1 MEDEE
6 SLFASLIGRVRAGDE
21 AAAAELVRRF
31 EPEIRL
37 EIRLQ
42 LRMRDARLRRVFD
55 SVDIVQSV
63 LGSFFVRAALGQY
76 DLDDPARVRGLLVG
90 MAHNKLAEAVRR
102 QQRDRR
108 DVRRVQSELPE
119 DAPVADA
126 ADDPGRIVASR
137 ELLHEVRGRL
147 SEEERSLAD
156 LRSQGRGWEA
166 IAAELGGTAEGRR
179 KQLSRAADRV
189 AQELGLDDPGPA

>member
-6 SLFASLIGRVRAGDE
+6 ALFAAMIGRVRAGDE

-37 EIRLQ
+37 EIRMR

-55 SVDIVQSV
+55 SVDIAQSV

-76 DLDDPARVRGLLVG
+76 DLDDPSRVRGLLVG
-90 MAHNKLAEAVRR
+90 MARNKLAEAVRR

-119 DAPVADA
+119 DGPVAD
-126 ADDPGRIVASR
+126 DSGDPGRIVATR
-137 ELLHEVRGRL
+137 DLLREVRGRL

-156 LRSQGRGWEA
+156 LRAQGRGWVA
-166 IAAELGGTAEGRR
+166 IATELGGTAEGRR

-189 AQELGLDDPGPA
+189 SRELGLDDPGPA